1 MASGSQVGSIIFGGL
16 FLGVWLYVA
25 LWGVPYEASFNSGEW
40 VIWGMVGL
48 ALAGAIYGTRIAKGG
63 LRVGLFV
70 VVGIAIGMLVTA
82 FLLQGLEEGVAT
94 IVTLVGGGL
103 IVSALPAELDRQD
116 DLPRQPAP
124 GRF

>member
-25 LWGVPYEASFNSGEW
+25 LWGVPYETSFNSGEW

-48 ALAGAIYGTRIAKGG
+48 ALAAAIYGTRIAKGG

-103 IVSALPAELDRQD
+103 IVSALPAELNRPD
-116 DLPRQPAP
+116 DLASQPTP

>member
-40 VIWGMVGL
+40 VIWGIVGL
-48 ALAGAIYGTRIAKGG
+48 ALAAAIYGTRIAKGG

-103 IVSALPAELDRQD
+103 IVSALPAELNRQD
-116 DLPRQPAP
+116 DLAAQPAP